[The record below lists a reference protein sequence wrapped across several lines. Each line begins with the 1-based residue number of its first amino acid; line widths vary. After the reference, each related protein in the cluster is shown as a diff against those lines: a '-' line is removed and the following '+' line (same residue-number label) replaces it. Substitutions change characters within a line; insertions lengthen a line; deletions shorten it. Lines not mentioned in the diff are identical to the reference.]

1 MWLPWFSSGSAG
13 RNSFAAFRAAEILGI
28 GWVTPFRVF
37 WFLLPIVLLAS
48 GLAWLLGFNRPAALG
63 VTTIGAIL
71 SLSGV
76 VALASLGLEVGSTAA
91 VSAGLC
97 TTLLGVL
104 GRGS

>member
-1 MWLPWFSSGSAG
+1 
-13 RNSFAAFRAAEILGI
+13 
-28 GWVTPFRVF
+28 VF